1 MEKAGRLRVMTFSF
15 YFHDLESLG
24 EKGNG
29 IELND
34 QRRHFLSVL
43 HVIYFMLM
51 GIKSLHILTFAR

>member
-1 MEKAGRLRVMTFSF
+1 MEKAVMIFSF
-15 YFHDLESLG
+15 YFYDSESLG

-29 IELND
+29 MESND

-43 HVIYFMLM
+43 HVIYFRRM